1 VSTTAGRTG
10 RAWAKGDSKGALAH
24 ALRTKIN
31 ITNNQGYVDDGGGG
45 WEDALG
51 WTDGATIVVTGS
63 RDTTVAVWEVTPP
76 PDGWGG
82 AHPSFARGGGLGQ
95 QPRRILFGH
104 ADAVTC
110 VAASA
115 ELDLVASGGADGAV
129 MTHTLRQGR
138 HLRALK
144 DAGSKGVPTWL
155 TFLETPVA
163 AVLVYCADQLT
174 LTTHGINSPCDAA
187 PLASAMTTER
197 LHALAVS
204 PDGRFLVT
212 GGEKGAVVVRHCHDL
227 QVCARYDGPGPAITA
242 LRVTP
247 EECVVGGLA
256 DGRMAVWAPGVAGA

>member
-1 VSTTAGRTG
+1 MPSRTRSAPSSTSR
-10 RAWAKGDSKGALAH
+10 
-24 ALRTKIN
+24 N
-31 ITNNQGYVDDGGGG
+31 PGYVDDGGGG

-144 DAGSKGVPTWL
+144 DAGSNGVPTWL

-174 LTTHGINSPCDAA
+174 LTTHGINSP
-187 PLASAMTTER
+187 SRSR
-197 LHALAVS
+197 L
-204 PDGRFLVT
+204 RWR
-212 GGEKGAVVVRHCHDL
+212 VR
-227 QVCARYDGPGPAITA
+227 
-242 LRVTP
+242 
-247 EECVVGGLA
+247 
-256 DGRMAVWAPGVAGA
+256 

>member
-1 VSTTAGRTG
+1 
-10 RAWAKGDSKGALAH
+10 
-24 ALRTKIN
+24 
-31 ITNNQGYVDDGGGG
+31 
-45 WEDALG
+45 
-51 WTDGATIVVTGS
+51 
-63 RDTTVAVWEVTPP
+63 
-76 PDGWGG
+76 
-82 AHPSFARGGGLGQ
+82 
-95 QPRRILFGH
+95 
-104 ADAVTC
+104 
-110 VAASA
+110 
-115 ELDLVASGGADGAV
+115 

-144 DAGSKGVPTWL
+144 DAGSNGVPTWL